1 MKWNELKPKTKVV
14 VKELDGTIINGVVE
28 SRGSVGNGKSD
39 MFFVTVNFEDNDNKD
54 YEDMCEDY
62 HSFNDDFPNIQKR

>member
-1 MKWNELKPKTKVV
+1 
-14 VKELDGTIINGVVE
+14 
-28 SRGSVGNGKSD
+28 

-54 YEDMCEDY
+54 YRDMCEDY